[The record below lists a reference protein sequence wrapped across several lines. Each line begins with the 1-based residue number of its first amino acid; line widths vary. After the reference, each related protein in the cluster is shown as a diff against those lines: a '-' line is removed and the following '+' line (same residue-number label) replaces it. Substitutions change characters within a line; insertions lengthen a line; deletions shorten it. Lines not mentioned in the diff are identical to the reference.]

1 MASRRNKLFPAILR
15 ILQVITHFKPPL
27 SKPLALFTLLFCCL
41 LRLLWPDCPICLLWP
56 DCPICLFWP
65 DRLLPTFFWLHLFD

>member
-41 LRLLWPDCPICLLWP
+41 LRLFRLLWP
-56 DCPICLFWP
+56 DRPICLFWP